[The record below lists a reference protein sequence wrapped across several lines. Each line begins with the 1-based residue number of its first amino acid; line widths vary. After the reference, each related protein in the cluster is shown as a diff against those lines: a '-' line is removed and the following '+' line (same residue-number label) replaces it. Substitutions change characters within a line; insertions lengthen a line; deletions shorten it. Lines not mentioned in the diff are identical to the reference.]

1 MFLLEV
7 IRLSIH
13 AKTVS
18 AVHMKK
24 RVSVLC
30 SQLRSSAYQTK
41 KIKEYRVFTEITF
54 LKQMKKFLEEH
65 PGTSAILKLQSVE
78 SDL

>member
-41 KIKEYRVFTEITF
+41 KNKRVS
-54 LKQMKKFLEEH
+54 LRMLS
-65 PGTSAILKLQSVE
+65 GTTVFAV
-78 SDL
+78 